1 MEIIERRRLWLIIF
15 LGMMTAIAP
24 LSTDMYLPAL
34 PEVQRDLNVSTSFV
48 QLTLTMTTLGMALGQ
63 ILAGP
68 LSDLL
73 GRRRPLF
80 VGMMVFIGA
89 AFGCVLAEDIYSFS
103 FFAFSWGLRG
113 QAALSL
119 HGPLHVM
126 SARGRN

>member
-1 MEIIERRRLWLIIF
+1 MTERRRLWLIIF

-34 PEVQRDLNVSTSFV
+34 PEVQRDLNVSTSLV

-73 GRRRPLF
+73 GRRRPLL
-80 VGMMVFIGA
+80 VGMLVFVGA
-89 AFGCVLAEDIYSFS
+89 AFGCVFAEDIYLSLFS
-103 FFAFSWGLRG
+103 FF
-113 QAALSL
+113 
-119 HGPLHVM
+119 HGGCGGKRHCHCT
-126 SARGRN
+126 GRCA